1 MGNVPGIIELL
12 GSLGVALAIVC
23 LFMPLFIPYLRRLKF
38 GQQIIEEYGPTWHKN
53 KQGVPTMGGLV
64 FILATVV
71 TFCAFGF
78 KYYSETPFLQSKG
91 FACLITSCLFGLI
104 GFLDDFI
111 KIKQKHNLGLTEIQK
126 LLLQFLV
133 AGAFVVFTAINRTS
147 GTNIVISFG
156 NGGFTLDIGFFA
168 YIIWF
173 CAIIGFTNAVNFTD
187 GIDGLAAGVTVPVAI
202 FFVFVANIT
211 FAGELSILSVILV
224 GALIGFLIFNWHP
237 AKIFMGDTGSM
248 FLGGMVTTIAISLDM
263 TLVLIVAG
271 LVYLI
276 EAFSVIIQRTYF
288 KLTHGKRLFKMT
300 PIHHSFELSGWKEE
314 KIVLTF
320 TAVSTVSCII
330 AAVIAYL
337 IFENNWALI

>member
-1 MGNVPGIIELL
+1 M
-12 GSLGVALAIVC
+12 
-23 LFMPLFIPYLRRLKF
+23 
-38 GQQIIEEYGPTWHKN
+38 
-53 KQGVPTMGGLV
+53 
-64 FILATVV
+64 
-71 TFCAFGF
+71 
-78 KYYSETPFLQSKG
+78 
-91 FACLITSCLFGLI
+91 
-104 GFLDDFI
+104 
-111 KIKQKHNLGLTEIQK
+111 
-126 LLLQFLV
+126 
-133 AGAFVVFTAINRTS
+133 FTAINRTS

-300 PIHHSFELSGWKEE
+300 PTHHSFELSGWKEE